1 MVIHHDFCSDGCVR
15 LVQFIDQLNAL
26 KVPLTWRP
34 LGDVIRRSY
43 RQKELSPDSVE
54 IEMYGSELLIEN
66 GSDRA
71 KSYFVSRRERE
82 PHTIESL
89 HAESRRVSWD
99 SAGDY
104 IRCEVN
110 LGPGESTLL
119 TLRFKAAEHAVH
131 SSQNPGYA
139 AKTMLRRYL
148 SEARDN
154 YLAPAKARMVAFSR
168 S

>member
-1 MVIHHDFCSDGCVR
+1 VR

-26 KVPLTWRP
+26 KVQLTWRS
-34 LGDVIRRSY
+34 LGAVVKRSY
-43 RQKELSPDSVE
+43 RQKKLSPDCAE

-71 KSYFVSRRERE
+71 TSYFVKRRERE
-82 PHTIESL
+82 PHTIENL
-89 HAESRRVSWD
+89 YAGSRRVSWD

-119 TLRFKAAEHAVH
+119 TIRFKAAEHAVH
-131 SSQNPGYA
+131 SSQNLGYA

-154 YLAPAKARMVAFSR
+154 YLAPAKARMLAFSR